1 MATTETKVT
10 RLFGGPGS
18 GKTTALLDHVEEI
31 LEEDGVTFRD
41 ILVVSYTRAA
51 AQEVR
56 ERLADRLDESPRA
69 LQGNVCTMH
78 AKAYELLDLSRSDVI
93 GESDKEEFCEEY
105 GLEFEDEYS
114 GAGRR
119 TARSTTIG
127 NKVIA
132 TSQWLQRTRRDV
144 SDWYDVPFQWDE
156 EEVRLPPEIDPNA
169 QEGNKY
175 TPTWPSDDD
184 RIDVPEAIRA
194 WRSFKGEQGK
204 IGFADMLERVKQR
217 SLLPSVDYLVI
228 DEFQDI
234 TTLQYDVYDEWKPH
248 MEQVLIAGDDDQVV
262 YSWQGADPAL
272 LLEEDV
278 DEDIILPNSYR
289 LPSNVLN
296 AVNQEIRH
304 IDKRQDKDLKPRKE
318 GGAVE
323 ARTNASMLDVV
334 RMVRRTLVEGD
345 GTIMVLFRAR
355 YQMFQFIDEFITEG
369 VPFTSLTDQRM
380 WTDRLT
386 QYVRAV
392 EAIDEGE
399 DVTGLQ
405 ARRLADMLQ
414 ESAFGT
420 NERDDLFDTID
431 ERQEEAGIDDLEQL
445 MIPAEVIEDHVPF
458 MPGPASASDM
468 VRKVTNFQKKSVRA
482 YFSIGEYH
490 GMDTDRVRVGTIHS
504 AKGREAD
511 HVLVG
516 TDLTEKVVE
525 QMVATVEDR
534 VPSEAADDAD
544 TGVEDIPGCEE
555 FTKTTSPV
563 PVLTDNERR
572 VFYVG
577 MSRARERLV
586 LLENLVDGA
595 PTLPIDVLLNNQLTD
610 ASLEELVEEAQQ
622 PAESDATGTEVEAET
637 P

>member
-31 LEEDGVTFRD
+31 LEQDGVTFRD

-56 ERLADRLDESPRA
+56 ERLADRLGESPRA

-78 AKAYELLDLSRSDVI
+78 AKAYDLLDLSRSDVI
-93 GESDKEEFCEEY
+93 GESDKEEFCEDF

-144 SDWYDVPFQWDE
+144 SDWYDVPFQWDD

-194 WRSFKGEQGK
+194 WRSYKGEQGK
-204 IGFADMLERVKQR
+204 IGFADMLERVRQR

-234 TTLQYDVYDEWKPH
+234 TTLQYDVYDEWKSH

-272 LLEEDV
+272 LLEESVDDDV
-278 DEDIILPNSYR
+278 ILPNSYR

-304 IDKRQDKDLKPRKE
+304 IDHRQDKDLKPRKE

-323 ARTNASMLDVV
+323 ARRNASMLDVV
-334 RMVRRTLVEGD
+334 RMVRRTLAAD
-345 GTIMVLFRAR
+345 AGTIMILFRAR

-392 EAIDEGE
+392 EAIDAGD

-420 NERDDLFDTID
+420 NERDELFDTID
-431 ERQEEAGIDDLEQL
+431 ERQEETGIDDLQEL
-445 MIPAEVIEDHVPF
+445 MIPAKVIEDHAPF
-458 MPGPASASDM
+458 MPGPSSAGDM
-468 VRKVTNFQKKSVRA
+468 LRKVTNFQKKSIRS
-482 YFSIGEYH
+482 YFGIGEYT

-511 HVLVG
+511 HVIVG

-525 QMVATVEDR
+525 QMVATV
-534 VPSEAADDAD
+534 DDPTD
-544 TGVEDIPGCEE
+544 VPGCEE

-586 LLENLVDGA
+586 ILENLVDGA
-595 PTLPIDVLLNNQLTD
+595 PTLPIDVLLHNRLTETP
-610 ASLEELVEEAQQ
+610 LEELIETAQQ
-622 PAESDATGTEVEAET
+622 PTDADATSEDELEAEA

>member
-1 MATTETKVT
+1 MATSDPTVT

-31 LEEDGVTFRD
+31 LEDDDVSFRD

-78 AKAYELLDLSRSDVI
+78 AKAYELLDLSRGDVI
-93 GESDKEEFCEEY
+93 GESDKETFCDEY
-105 GLEFEDEYS
+105 GIEYEDEYS

-127 NKVIA
+127 NKIIA

-144 SDWYDVPFQWDE
+144 ADWYDVPFQWNV

-175 TPTWPSDDD
+175 TPTWPSADD

-194 WRSFKGEQGK
+194 WRSYKGEQGK
-204 IGFADMLERVKQR
+204 VGFADMLERVKQR
-217 SLLPSVDYLVI
+217 SLVPNVDYLVI

-234 TTLQYDVYDEWKPH
+234 TTLQYDVYEEWKPH
-248 MEQVLIAGDDDQVV
+248 VRKVLIAGDDDQVV

-272 LLEEDV
+272 LLDEAV
-278 DEDIILPNSYR
+278 DEDVILPNSYR

-296 AVNQEIRH
+296 VVNREIRH
-304 IDKRQDKDLKPRKE
+304 IDVRQDKDLNPRKE
-318 GGAVE
+318 GGVVE
-323 ARTNASMLDVV
+323 AHQGGSMLDLV
-334 RMVRRTLVEGD
+334 RMVRRTLVEDD
-345 GTIMVLFRAR
+345 GTIMLLFRAR

-369 VPFTSLTDQRM
+369 VPFTALTDQRM

-386 QYVRAV
+386 QYVRAI
-392 EAIDEGE
+392 EAIEAGE
-399 DVTGLQ
+399 EIDGLQ
-405 ARRLADMLQ
+405 ARRLADML
-414 ESAFGT
+414 EATAFGT
-420 NERDDLFDTID
+420 NDRDALF
-431 ERQEEAGIDDLEQL
+431 QAIDDLQEAQDEEDL
-445 MIPAEVIEDHVPF
+445 QDVTVDPSVIDEHVPF

-468 VRKVTNFQKKSVRA
+468 LRKVTSFQKKSVKS
-482 YFSIGEYH
+482 YFAIGEFRN
-490 GMDTDRVRVGTIHS
+490 MPTDRVRVGTIHS

-511 HVLVG
+511 HVFVA

-525 QMVATVEDR
+525 QMVATVDD
-534 VPSEAADDAD
+534 PEA
-544 TGVEDIPGCEE
+544 IPGCEE

-563 PVLTDNERR
+563 PILTDNERR

-586 LLENLVDGA
+586 ILENLVDGA
-595 PTLPIDVLLNNQLTD
+595 PTLPIDVLLNNEQTG
-610 ASLEELVEEAQQ
+610 ASIDELVETAQE
-622 PAESDATGTEVEAET
+622 PDGLEAEAEIS
-637 P
+637 